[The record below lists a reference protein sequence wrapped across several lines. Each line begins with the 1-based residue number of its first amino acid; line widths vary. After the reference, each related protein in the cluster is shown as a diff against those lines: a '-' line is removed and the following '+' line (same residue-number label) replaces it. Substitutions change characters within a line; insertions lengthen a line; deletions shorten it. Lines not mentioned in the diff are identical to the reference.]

1 MRAPVR
7 VHAWLV
13 GAALLALAVDGVS
26 SAQQVSRSGPATEL
40 VATPSGE
47 VVGPIDLVTAINR
60 FPLTESARA
69 ARELVPGWALPKK
82 IVVNVDRPERTA
94 WLQAA
99 MPAGVTVVGVEN
111 NLENQKHWA
120 DADAIVLVGGACGLE
135 HGESD
140 ADMFKGAPKLKWI
153 HSSSGGTDQCAAA
166 TEIKTG
172 KILLTNSQKVKNDGL
187 SENAFGFIFALARNA
202 EVALGN
208 AKAGAFG
215 SVRPTRPA
223 KSLQGAT
230 MLIVGLGGAGTEIA
244 RLAHEFGMTV
254 IATRASS
261 REGPPFVEYVGL
273 APELPDLIGRADIV
287 VIAAPLTPDTRG
299 LFNSEMFSKMKRG
312 AMLVN
317 FSRAE
322 IVVPDHLA
330 AALRDG
336 RVGSAGMDWASEH
349 PLPPDSPLWKSPNL
363 MLTGSRETPRSTRS
377 GGRQTSNPVAQRDEE
392 LRWVLV
398 RENMRRYAAGEKLY
412 SVFDPKRGY

>member
-1 MRAPVR
+1 MTRHERLCVWAVC
-7 VHAWLV
+7 AALV
-13 GAALLALAVDGVS
+13 PLAGGAAS
-26 SAQQVSRSGPATEL
+26 SAQQAAPPSASSDL
-40 VATPSGE
+40 VMTPTGE
-47 VVGPIDLVTAINR
+47 VVGPIDLPTAINR
-60 FPLTESARA
+60 FPLNESARTA
-69 ARELVPGWALPKK
+69 KEMLPGWSAPAKV
-82 IVVNVDRPERTA
+82 VVNVDRPERTA

-99 MPAGVTVVGVEN
+99 MPAGVTVIGVAN

-140 ADMFKGAPKLKWI
+140 AEMFKSAPKLKWI

-172 KILLTNSQKVKNDGL
+172 RILLTNSQKVKNDGL
-187 SENAFGFIFALARNA
+187 SETAFGFIFALARNA
-202 EVALGN
+202 EVAWGN
-208 AKAGAFG
+208 AQAGAFG
-215 SVRPTRPA
+215 SVRPTRAA
-223 KSLQGAT
+223 KSLEGAT

-261 REGPPFVEYVGL
+261 REGPAFVEKVGL
-273 APELPDLIGRADIV
+273 ANELPDLIGRADIV
-287 VIAAPLTPDTRG
+287 VIAAPLTPDTKG
-299 LFNSEMFSKMKRG
+299 LFNAAMFSKMKRG

-322 IVVPDHLA
+322 IVVPNDLA

-336 RVGSAGMDWASEH
+336 RVGSAGMDWASEL

-363 MLTGSRETPRSTRS
+363 MLTGSRETPRGNRTT
-377 GGRQTSNPVAQRDEE
+377 GRAPTSPQVQRDEE

-398 RENMRRYAAGEKLY
+398 RENMRRYAAGEKMY